1 MSKYDFYLIENSQV
15 LKNLLGIIDED
26 ELDEAES
33 EYANAGMMFLQG
45 TSKNYRKNKKATQ
58 NKRLS

>member
-15 LKNLLGIIDED
+15 LKNLLGITDED

-33 EYANAGMMFLQG
+33 EYAIAVPI
-45 TSKNYRKNKKATQ
+45 
-58 NKRLS
+58 